1 LIFEEYREKHFLSNF
16 LKTGI
21 MHHIWKD
28 NRKIT
33 IVIERIESLEDY
45 KIKKHL
51 VELTSYKLSNEQ
63 EI

>member
-1 LIFEEYREKHFLSNF
+1 
-16 LKTGI
+16 